1 MWFNDGSNG
10 FQLLSPAQ
18 RIAAVGYAMMADQ
31 VKDGAIGSAQLA
43 SNLNLS
49 GTTIGSFSGDG
60 SGLSNIPASAI
71 ASPPPGMVLIPAGE
85 FTMGDSLDGDGDA
98 TPAVITTISAYY
110 MDAHEVTLSQWQSVY
125 FWATSNGYSFT
136 NAGAGKGVNH
146 PVHSL
151 NWYDCVNWCNA
162 RSEREGKTP
171 VYYTDEGLTAVY
183 KSGGPETVY
192 CNWDAPGYRL
202 PTEAE
207 WEKASR
213 GGLTGQRFPWGDV
226 INHNLANYLG
236 ATGSFAYDL
245 GPDGY
250 DATWNDEEFPY
261 TSPVGTFAPNGY
273 GLYDMSGNVFEWCW
287 DWYETPYVGG
297 SDPPGPAL
305 GSLRVFRGGGWDGRA
320 IGARCA
326 KRFSSLPDG
335 AGGSC
340 GFRAVLSLGQP

>member
-1 MWFNDGSNG
+1 
-10 FQLLSPAQ
+10 
-18 RIAAVGYAMMADQ
+18 
-31 VKDGAIGSAQLA
+31 
-43 SNLNLS
+43 
-49 GTTIGSFSGDG
+49 
-60 SGLSNIPASAI
+60 
-71 ASPPPGMVLIPAGE
+71 
-85 FTMGDSLDGDGDA
+85 
-98 TPAVITTISAYY
+98 
-110 MDAHEVTLSQWQSVY
+110 MDAHEVTLSKWQSVY

-146 PVHSL
+146 PVHTL

-183 KSGGPETVY
+183 KSGGPGTVY
-192 CNWDAPGYRL
+192 VNWDAPGYRL

-226 INHNLANYLG
+226 INHNLANYYGVGYL
-236 ATGSFAYDL
+236 AYDL

-250 DATWNDEEFPY
+250 DATWNDGESPY

-273 GLYDMSGNVFEWCW
+273 GLYDMSGNVWEWCW
-287 DWYETPYVGG
+287 DWYGTPYVGG
-297 SDPPGPAL
+297 SDPPGPTL
-305 GSLRVFRGGGWDGRA
+305 GSDRVYRGGSWSYFA
-320 IGARCA
+320 NYARCA
-326 KRFSSLPDG
+326 FRDYGVPVYAVNFI
-335 AGGSC
+335 